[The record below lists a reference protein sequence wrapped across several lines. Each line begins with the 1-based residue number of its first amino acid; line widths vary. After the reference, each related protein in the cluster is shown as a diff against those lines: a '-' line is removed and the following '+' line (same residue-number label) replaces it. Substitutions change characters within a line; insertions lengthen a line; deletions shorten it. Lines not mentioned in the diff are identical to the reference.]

1 MKTDVR
7 NRQVSWR
14 GRLFVILTIA
24 SLWIPRVASQQD
36 GFERNRNAC
45 PGRDSQRV
53 VAATLSQSGFQ
64 KYWIST
70 PGAAL
75 THGGGS
81 SRNAN
86 AHSTPLAAHS
96 LSAQNREWNE
106 RSPANER
113 SVPDGSAVTLA
124 YIGPGAGF
132 AFLGSFLTLVA
143 GFFLTLFSL
152 LLWPF
157 RVAWRLVKRRKGYSK
172 AHVKKII
179 FLGLDGLD
187 PKLTE
192 RFIAEGK
199 LPNLARLAK
208 EGSYRRL
215 RTTYPSL
222 SPVAWSTFATGVS
235 PAKHNIFDFLDRDM
249 KSYMPRLSSARV
261 GKPDRILKLGHW
273 RIPLSSPTLEL
284 RQKSRPF
291 WKILAER
298 QVGCTIIRVPI
309 TFPPEQFDGKLLSAM
324 CTPDLKGTQGSF
336 SQFTTRVEKATYEN
350 GSRYPLRATSS
361 GFEGEIEG
369 PEDTFVENG
378 RPLRIP
384 FRMIRADG
392 HCELR
397 VQDHRVRL
405 EPGAYTDWLRLTF
418 RTAIGAKAIGIAR
431 FLLTET
437 EPECSLYMS
446 PINIDPSR
454 PALPISHP
462 SCYAVYLANLL
473 GSYATAGMAED
484 TWALNE
490 AVIDDDAFLQQAYS
504 IYEEREAMFLNA
516 LQSTGQG
523 VVACVFDTSDR
534 VQHMFFGRMNGSDR
548 HAKVIEEMYQRMDA
562 LVGKT
567 LPFADADTALFVL
580 SDHGFCAFR
589 RGVNLNSWLRDNGY
603 LHLKND
609 AEESDS
615 FFEGVDWSRTRA
627 YAFGLGGFYL
637 NIKGREAL
645 GTVEPGKEAERLRQ
659 EIIDKLS
666 ALREE
671 TGETP
676 IRTVYATRSLYRGP
690 YLAEAPD
697 FLVGYSEGYRAS
709 WEGAVGKVSKNV
721 LEDNEKAWS
730 GDHCVDPVLV
740 PGVLFSNRRIE
751 AGDPGIEDMAPTA
764 LRLFGIDPPKWID
777 GKAVL

>member
-1 MKTDVR
+1 
-7 NRQVSWR
+7 VSAGLKIRLEPLR
-14 GRLFVILTIA
+14 GSLLIALAIAA
-24 SLWIPRVASQQD
+24 SLGDHTNWHRDSLRVGLERSRDRQGVVAIANCCPGLTNATGCLGMPPLPD
-36 GFERNRNAC
+36 GRGSVPGRGSDPDRGSV
-45 PGRDSQRV
+45 PGRDS
-53 VAATLSQSGFQ
+53 
-64 KYWIST
+64 
-70 PGAAL
+70 
-75 THGGGS
+75 
-81 SRNAN
+81 
-86 AHSTPLAAHS
+86 
-96 LSAQNREWNE
+96 E
-106 RSPANER
+106 
-113 SVPDGSAVTLA
+113 TLA

-157 RVAWRLVKRRKGYSK
+157 RVVWRLLKRRRGYRK
-172 AHVKKII
+172 AQVKKTI

-199 LPNLARLAK
+199 LPNLARLAA

-235 PAKHNIFDFLDRDM
+235 PAKHNIFDFLDRDL
-249 KSYMPRLSSARV
+249 KSYLPRLSSARV
-261 GKPDRILKLGHW
+261 GKPDRVLRIGRW

-291 WKILAER
+291 WKILGE
-298 QVGCTIIRVPI
+298 QGVGCTIIRVPI

-350 GSRYPLRATSS
+350 GSRYPLRAILK
-361 GFEGEIEG
+361 GYEGEIEG
-369 PEDTFVENG
+369 PEDTFIEDG
-378 RPLRIP
+378 KPLRIP
-384 FRMIRADG
+384 FRILRENAQY
-392 HCELR
+392 ELR
-397 VQDHRVRL
+397 VQDHQVRL
-405 EPGAYTDWLRLTF
+405 DPGTYTDWLRLSF

-490 AVIDDDAFLQQAYS
+490 GVIDEDAFLRQAYS

-516 LQSTGQG
+516 LESTARG

-534 VQHMFFGRMNGSDR
+534 VQHMFYANMSGSDR
-548 HAKVIEEMYQRMDA
+548 HAKVIEEMYQRMDT

-567 LPFADADTALFVL
+567 LPFVDADTALFVL

-603 LHLKND
+603 LHLKEH
-609 AEESDS
+609 ARVSEP

-627 YAFGLGGFYL
+627 YALGLGGFYL

-645 GTVEPGKEAERLRQ
+645 GIVEPGQEAERLKQ
-659 EIIDKLS
+659 EIIVGLS

-671 TGETP
+671 TGESP
-676 IRTVYATRSLYRGP
+676 IRTVYATASLYRGP
-690 YLAEAPD
+690 YLEAAPD
-697 FLVGYSEGYRAS
+697 FLVGYNEGYRAS
-709 WEGAVGKVSKNV
+709 WEGAVGKVSESV

-740 PGVLFSNRRIE
+740 PGVLFSNRQIQAE
-751 AGDPGIEDMAPTA
+751 DPGIEDLAPTA
-764 LRLFGIDPPKWID
+764 LRLFGVDAPAWMD
-777 GKAVL
+777 GTAVL

>member
-1 MKTDVR
+1 MPALLHSR
-7 NRQVSWR
+7 FCAGGRGPVS
-14 GRLFVILTIA
+14 I
-24 SLWIPRVASQQD
+24 
-36 GFERNRNAC
+36 
-45 PGRDSQRV
+45 
-53 VAATLSQSGFQ
+53 
-64 KYWIST
+64 
-70 PGAAL
+70 
-75 THGGGS
+75 
-81 SRNAN
+81 
-86 AHSTPLAAHS
+86 
-96 LSAQNREWNE
+96 
-106 RSPANER
+106 
-113 SVPDGSAVTLA
+113 A

-157 RVAWRLVKRRKGYSK
+157 RMLWRLVKRRKGYRQAK
-172 AHVKKII
+172 VKKII

-199 LPNLARLAK
+199 LPNLARLAA

-249 KSYMPRLSSARV
+249 KTYLPRLSSARV
-261 GKPDRILKLGHW
+261 GKPDRVLRIGRW

-284 RQKSRPF
+284 RQKSKPF
-291 WKILAER
+291 WKILAG
-298 QVGCTIIRVPI
+298 QGVGCTIIRVPI

-350 GSRYPLRATSS
+350 GSRYPLRATSG
-361 GFEGEIEG
+361 GFEGDVEG
-369 PEDTFVENG
+369 PEDTFIEDGKPLSIPLSLLRQNG
-378 RPLRIP
+378 
-384 FRMIRADG
+384 
-392 HCELR
+392 HYELR
-397 VQDHRVRL
+397 MQEHRVRL

-418 RTAIGAKAIGIAR
+418 RTAVGAKAIGIAR

-454 PALPISHP
+454 PALPISQP

-490 AVIDDDAFLQQAYS
+490 GVIDEDAFLRQAYS

-516 LQSTGQG
+516 LESTGRG

-534 VQHMFFGRMNGSDR
+534 VQHMFYAKMSGSDR
-548 HAKVIEEMYQRMDA
+548 HAKVIEEMYQRMDE

-567 LPFADADTALFVL
+567 LPFVDAETALFVL
-580 SDHGFCAFR
+580 SDHGFTSFR
-589 RGVNLNSWLRDNGY
+589 RGVNLNAWLRDNGY
-603 LHLKND
+603 LHLKTD
-609 AEESDS
+609 AMVGGP

-637 NIKGREAL
+637 NVKGREAL
-645 GTVEPGKEAERLRQ
+645 GIVEPGREAERLKR
-659 EIIDKLS
+659 EIIEKLS
-666 ALREE
+666 ALREA

-676 IRTVYATRSLYRGP
+676 IRTVYETATLYRGP
-690 YLAEAPD
+690 YLDAAPD

-709 WEGAVGKVSKNV
+709 WDGAVGKVTESA
-721 LEDNEKAWS
+721 LEDNDKTWS

-740 PGVLFSNRRIE
+740 PGVLFSNLKMQE
-751 AGDPGIEDMAPTA
+751 DDPGIEDMAPTA
-764 LRLFGIDPPKWID
+764 LRLFGVDPPVWMD